1 MGREPLLGRV
11 SPFLPS
17 AGAEE
22 SVPGISTTFA
32 VLSRCL
38 GQVAHVLLTRPPL
51 IPDPKAR
58 NPFDLHVLSTPPAFV
73 LSQDQTLTYIGSSL
87 LAPLLSYVRSQGPCC
102 SVFKDRV
109 GRNRSAA
116 ARRQRLLYCAP
127 HRHATGIF
135 WSTAG
140 HPPPRHPAPPGA
152 ASSESGAAQA
162 DSVAGSCRI

>member
-1 MGREPLLGRV
+1 
-11 SPFLPS
+11 
-17 AGAEE
+17 
-22 SVPGISTTFA
+22 
-32 VLSRCL
+32 
-38 GQVAHVLLTRPPL
+38 
-51 IPDPKAR
+51 
-58 NPFDLHVLSTPPAFV
+58 
-73 LSQDQTLTYIGSSL
+73 

-140 HPPPRHPAPPGA
+140 HPPARHPARRRAAKASRAAPLGRTASQDPA
-152 ASSESGAAQA
+152 ASDYGLSKR
-162 DSVAGSCRI
+162 V